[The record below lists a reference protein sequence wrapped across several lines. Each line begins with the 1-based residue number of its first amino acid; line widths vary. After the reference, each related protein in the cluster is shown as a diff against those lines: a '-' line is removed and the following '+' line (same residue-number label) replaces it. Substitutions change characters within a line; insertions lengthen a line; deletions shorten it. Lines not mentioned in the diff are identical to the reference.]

1 MPKISTEIPGPKS
14 REILA
19 MAEKYEPRS
28 MGDQMPIVWDHAEGC
43 VITDVDGN
51 EYLDWSSGVL
61 VTNVGHCHPYYVEQV
76 KAQCEKLFN
85 CYDFVTEPRAQLARK
100 LVEITP
106 EHLDKAFL
114 VTTGTDATEAAMRM
128 ARRVSDGFEI
138 IGFDGA
144 FHGRTWGAASVGGM
158 RGTKQGYGPML
169 PGVLYAPFPYLYR
182 APLCQGKSEEEAAQ
196 ACLEYLDWL
205 VDRQS
210 CGALCA
216 VITEPYQGGA
226 GGIIPPKSWIE
237 GLDRW
242 CKDRGLIF
250 ILDEVQSSFG
260 RCGKM
265 FCMEHW
271 DIKPDLVTL
280 GKGLGSGIPC
290 SAVVG
295 TSEIMDALPPGSMG
309 STNGG
314 NPISSVAA
322 LAAIEII
329 EREGLVENAARMGEK
344 FEARFKQLQE
354 QVPQLGDVRQLG
366 LMGGLEFVKNPET
379 KEPAPELTREIVWQ
393 ALQRGLV
400 CIAPIGLYKNVIRV
414 APPLVITDEQA
425 DASLDIFEE
434 AVVAA
439 VKASGL

>member
-1 MPKISTEIPGPKS
+1 MPKIITTEVPGPRSKQ
-14 REILA
+14 IIA
-19 MAEKYEPRS
+19 QAQKYAPQS
-28 MGDQMPIVWDHAEGC
+28 MGDQMPVVWDHAEGC
-43 VITDVDGN
+43 VVWDVDGN

-61 VTNVGHCHPYYVEQV
+61 VTNVGHCHPRYVEQV
-76 KAQCEKLFN
+76 KAQCDKLFN
-85 CYDFVTEPRAQLARK
+85 CYDFVTEPRAALAQK

-106 EHLDKAFL
+106 DYIDKAFL
-114 VTTGTDATEAAMRM
+114 VTTGTDATEAAIRM
-128 ARRVSDGFEI
+128 TRRVSPGYEI

-144 FHGRTWGAASVGGM
+144 FHGRTYGAASAGGM
-158 RGTKQGYGPML
+158 MGSKNGYGPMT
-169 PGVLYAPFPYLYR
+169 PGFLHAPFPYLYR
-182 APLCQGKSEEEAAQ
+182 APICQGKSEDEAVT

-210 CGALCA
+210 ANALCG

-226 GGIIPPKSWIE
+226 GGIVPPKAWIE

-295 TSEIMDALPPGSMG
+295 TSEIMDALPAGSMG

-314 NPISSVAA
+314 NPISSIAA
-322 LAAIEII
+322 LTAIQII
-329 EREGLVENAARMGEK
+329 EEEGLVANAARQGEV
-344 FEARFKQLQE
+344 FEARFKEIQKST
-354 QVPQLGDVRQLG
+354 PQLGDVRQLG
-366 LMGGLEFVKNPET
+366 LMGGLEFVKDPET
-379 KEPAPELTREIVWQ
+379 REPAPELSREVVGEC
-393 ALQRGLV
+393 LKRGLI

-414 APPLVITDEQA
+414 APPLVITDAQA
-425 DASLDIFEE
+425 QETLDIFAE
-434 AVVAA
+434 AVEAA
-439 VKASGL
+439 VARM

>member
-1 MPKISTEIPGPKS
+1 MPRIVTEVPGPKS
-14 REILA
+14 REIIA
-19 MAEKYEPRS
+19 QAEQYEPQS
-28 MGDQMPIVWDHAEGC
+28 MGDQMPVVWDHARGC
-43 VITDVDGN
+43 VIADVDGN
-51 EYLDWSSGVL
+51 EYLDWCSGVL

-76 KAQCEKLFN
+76 KAQCDKLFN
-85 CYDFVTEPRAQLARK
+85 CYDFVTQPRADLARK

-106 EHLDKAFL
+106 DYLDKAFL

-144 FHGRTWGAASVGGM
+144 FHGRTYGAASAGGM
-158 RGTKQGYGPML
+158 RGSKQGYGPMT
-169 PGVLYAPFPYLYR
+169 PGFLHAPFPYLYR
-182 APLCQGKSEEEAAQ
+182 APLCQGKSEEEASQ

-210 CGALCA
+210 SGALCA

-271 DIKPDLVTL
+271 DITPDLITL

-295 TSEIMDALPPGSMG
+295 RSEIMDALPPGSMG

-314 NPISSVAA
+314 NPISSTAA

-329 EREGLVENAARMGEK
+329 EREGLVENAARMGEL
-344 FEARFKQLQE
+344 FEARFLDIQKRA
-354 QVPQLGDVRQLG
+354 PQLGDVRVLG
-366 LMGGLEFVKNPET
+366 LMGGLEFVTDPESR
-379 KEPAPELTREIVWQ
+379 EPAPELTRDVVSRC
-393 ALQRGLV
+393 LQRGLI

-414 APPLVITDEQA
+414 APPLVITEEQA
-425 DASLDIFEE
+425 AESLDIFEE
-434 AVVAA
+434 SVVEAVR
-439 VKASGL
+439 ASGL

>member
-1 MPKISTEIPGPKS
+1 MPKVVTEVPGPKS
-14 REILA
+14 REIIA
-19 MAEKYEPRS
+19 QAERYEPQS
-28 MGDQMPIVWDHAEGC
+28 MGDQMPVVWDHAQGC

-51 EYLDWSSGVL
+51 EYLDWCSGVQ
-61 VTNVGHCHPYYVEQV
+61 VANVGHCHPDYVEQV
-76 KAQCEKLFN
+76 KAQCDRLFN
-85 CYDFVTEPRAQLARK
+85 CYDFVTRPRADLARK

-106 EHLDKAFL
+106 DYIDKAFL
-114 VTTGTDATEAAMRM
+114 VTTGSDATEAAMRM

-144 FHGRTWGAASVGGM
+144 FHGRTWGAASAGGM
-158 RGTKQGYGPML
+158 GGTRQGYGPMT
-169 PGVLYAPFPYLYR
+169 PGFLHAPFPYLYR
-182 APLCQGKSEEEAAQ
+182 APLCQGKTAEEASQ
-196 ACLEYLDWL
+196 ACLAYLDWL

-210 CGALCA
+210 CGSLCA

-226 GGIIPPKSWIE
+226 GGVIPPRSWIE

-265 FCMEHW
+265 FAMEHW
-271 DIKPDLVTL
+271 DITPDLITL

-295 TSEIMDALPPGSMG
+295 RSEIMDALPPGSMG

-329 EREGLVENAARMGEK
+329 EREGLVENAARMGEL
-344 FEARFKQLQE
+344 FEARFLDIQKRA
-354 QVPQLGDVRQLG
+354 PQLGDVRVLG
-366 LMGGLEFVKNPET
+366 LMGGLEFVTDPESR
-379 KEPAPELTREIVWQ
+379 EPAPELTRAVVSEC
-393 ALQRGLV
+393 LKRGLI

-414 APPLVITDEQA
+414 APPLVITQEQA
-425 DASLDIFEE
+425 AETLDIFEE
-434 AVVAA
+434 SVVEA
-439 VKASGL
+439 VKSSGL